1 MEFFNTFIN
10 VMIFSQKQHCAIS
23 HLNRKK
29 TCQLCNNGFE
39 THYAYINN
47 ECMNVN
53 DYKKCK
59 GKPFCRLKHELVYVW

>member
-1 MEFFNTFIN
+1 MEFSCYKCNKS
-10 VMIFSQKQHCAIS
+10 FSQKQHLIN

-47 ECMNVN
+47 ECIRE
-53 DYKKCK
+53 YGRTKKNK
-59 GKPFCRLKHELVYVW
+59 IPSTQCRRKCA